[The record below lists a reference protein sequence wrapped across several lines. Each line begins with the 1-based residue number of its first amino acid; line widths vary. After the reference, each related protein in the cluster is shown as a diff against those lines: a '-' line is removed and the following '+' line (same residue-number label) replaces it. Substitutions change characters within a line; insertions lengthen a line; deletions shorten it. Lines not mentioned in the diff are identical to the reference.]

1 MKTLEENILGLELC
15 SGTIDYCNECPYK
28 TSEYIKD
35 YQTCDEYEVPLM
47 MLDAVYYLKK
57 YKELLKTWNE
67 KKEKEDK
74 PLTWNEIRQMEGKA
88 IWIKNLI
95 SESSEWYIIRYVY
108 EDRTISLTNRW
119 GEDITLSEW
128 RMNDSWQGY
137 RMEKHEDAR

>member
-1 MKTLEENILGLELC
+1 MKTLAETICGLEIC
-15 SGTIDYCNECPYK
+15 SGELDYCDRCPYK
-28 TSEYIKD
+28 TPEEIKG

-47 MLDAVYYLKK
+47 MSDALYYLKQ
-57 YKELLKTWNE
+57 YEQSF
-67 KKEKEDK
+67 KKDK
-74 PLTWNEIRQMEGKA
+74 PLTWDEIHQMEGKA

-119 GEDITLSEW
+119 GEDITLSGW

-137 RMEKHEDAR
+137 RIENYENN